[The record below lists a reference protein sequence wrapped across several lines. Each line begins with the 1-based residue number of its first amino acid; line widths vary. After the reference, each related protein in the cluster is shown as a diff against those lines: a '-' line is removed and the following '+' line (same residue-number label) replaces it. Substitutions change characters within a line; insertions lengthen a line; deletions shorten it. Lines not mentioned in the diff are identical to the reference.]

1 MGYLQ
6 HPVQQGETPCVP
18 TRDGLQPTFRRAAWF
33 LQTPGLAF
41 ITHSLLQQLSLW
53 PFAVKIVLLAR
64 FLHMFTVPLCFFSLC
79 SSLGRV
85 KKGTPA

>member
-6 HPVQQGETPCVP
+6 HPVQQGEPPCVP
-18 TRDGLQPTFRRAAWF
+18 TRDGLQPMFRLAAWF
-33 LQTPGLAF
+33 IQTPGLAF
-41 ITHSLLQQLSLW
+41 ITHSLLQQLLW

-64 FLHMFTVPLCFFSLC
+64 FLLMFTVPLCFFSLC